1 MTPSAADASAPDPPD
16 DDDAMRPYLWALLA
30 MLASATFF
38 EGFEAAIL
46 SAVAP
51 FVQAQ
56 YGLDDRAWG
65 LVVGLAR
72 TGAVLSFVVLV
83 WADRYGRRRLITLTI
98 LGYALCTG
106 ATALSQSIESFTAW
120 QLGARIFLAS
130 EFALALIIIGEEFP
144 TRRRS
149 MGIAILTG
157 VAAVGTIVAFLSTGW
172 VLARW
177 DWRAMYLLGLIPLAL
192 VFLVRLG
199 MRETRRFQAIARGER
214 PHPLQQIRQ
223 ALAPAYRPRV
233 LLVTGLWNC
242 NHLLTSPATTFW
254 TIHAART
261 LGYDAGTYGMVVA
274 TGFLAGFAIGS
285 PLAAWL
291 MDHVGRRR
299 ACAILYI
306 AAGVAITAL
315 FWTPSRS
322 VPVQMVLMSCA
333 AIAAL
338 GASAVTS
345 TYATELF
352 PTAIRA
358 TAYGVTTNLFGR
370 VLEFGTPMLIGTLAV
385 EIGIPGAVAIVAG
398 GPILGGLGVLR
409 WAPETRGLTLEEIE
423 VRPEPAPR
431 ARATAAKGRH
441 APAHP
446 PPR

>member
-1 MTPSAADASAPDPPD
+1 
-16 DDDAMRPYLWALLA
+16 MRPYLWALLA

-38 EGFEAAIL
+38 EGFEGAIL

-51 FVQAQ
+51 YVQAQ

-72 TGAVLSFVVLV
+72 TGAVLSFVVLI

-98 LGYALCTG
+98 VGYALCTG
-106 ATALSQSIESFTAW
+106 FTAMSQSIESFTAW

-157 VAAVGTIVAFLSTGW
+157 IAALGTIVAFLSVGW

-199 MRETRRFQAIARGER
+199 MRETRRFQALGDAAR
-214 PHPLQQIRQ
+214 PHPLQQIRA

-242 NHLLTSPATTFW
+242 NALLMSPATTFW

-261 LGYDAGTYGMVVA
+261 LGYDAGTYGSVVA
-274 TGFLAGFAIGS
+274 VGFLAGFTVGS

-291 MDHVGRRR
+291 MDHVGRRP

-306 AAGVAITAL
+306 ASGLAIAAL
-315 FWTPSRS
+315 FWMPSRS
-322 VPVQMVLMSCA
+322 VPVQMLLMSLA
-333 AIAAL
+333 AISAL

-370 VLEFGTPMLIGTLAV
+370 ILEFGAPIVIGILAV
-385 EIGIPGAVAIVAG
+385 DLGIPTAVSIVAV
-398 GPILGGLGVLR
+398 GPIVGGLGVLR
-409 WAPETRGLTLEEIE
+409 WAPETRGLSLEEIE
-423 VRPEPAPR
+423 INPEP
-431 ARATAAKGRH
+431 TAAPGPVAAGGERV
-441 APAHP
+441 PSP
-446 PPR
+446 PPPAG

>member
-1 MTPSAADASAPDPPD
+1 MTADPARAQPLDPSPPES
-16 DDDAMRPYLWALLA
+16 DAMRPYLWALLA

-51 FVQAQ
+51 YVQAQ
-56 YGLDDRAWG
+56 YQLDDRAWG
-65 LVVGLAR
+65 LVVGTAR
-72 TGAVLSFVVLV
+72 IGAVLSFVVLV

-106 ATALSQSIESFTAW
+106 FTAMSQTIESFTAW

-157 VAAVGTIVAFLSTGW
+157 IAAVGTIVAFLSAGW
-172 VLARW
+172 VLDRW

-199 MRETRRFQAIARGER
+199 MRETRRFQALAHQER
-214 PHPLQQIRQ
+214 PHPLRQIRA

-261 LGYDAGTYGMVVA
+261 LGYDAGTYGTVVA
-274 TGFLAGFAIGS
+274 VGFLAGFAIGS

-306 AAGVAITAL
+306 AAGIAIALL

-322 VPVQMVLMSCA
+322 VPLQMLLMALS

-370 VLEFGTPMLIGTLAV
+370 VFEFGTPMLIGALAV
-385 EIGIPGAVAIVAG
+385 EIGIPGAVAIVAA

-409 WAPETRGLTLEEIE
+409 WAPETRGLSLEEIE
-423 VRPEPAPR
+423 IQPEHAAPRPTPAP
-431 ARATAAKGRH
+431 AAERVPA
-441 APAHP
+441 APAP
-446 PPR
+446 